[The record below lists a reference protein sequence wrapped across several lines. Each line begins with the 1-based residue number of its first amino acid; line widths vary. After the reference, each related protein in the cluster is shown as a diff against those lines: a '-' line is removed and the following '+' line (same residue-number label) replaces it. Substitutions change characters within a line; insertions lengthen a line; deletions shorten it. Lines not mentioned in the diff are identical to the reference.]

1 MDPAELDRRRPVWDA
16 LSDVFLDT
24 ETRWGFPRIASVLVA
39 SGYDEATLERIWR
52 YEVFPEFRSNLDSV
66 AGEWAAFILDE
77 PSLARRAARGETA
90 TGRANYW
97 LRAGILDTQWQGILQ
112 LARILRG
119 LPTEARAAHVT
130 LWTALSHPYVDETL
144 ATVLFLESHQE
155 RVKALGWTREQ
166 VLDSFE
172 RHFRPVY
179 RTLLLPGQDEAQHAR
194 NIEAFLAPV
203 FG

>member
-1 MDPAELDRRRPVWDA
+1 
-16 LSDVFLDT
+16 VFLDT

-39 SGYDEATLERIWR
+39 SGYDEATLESIWR

-77 PSLARRAARGETA
+77 PSLARRAARRETA
-90 TGRANYW
+90 TGRAHYW
-97 LRAGILDTQWQGILQ
+97 LRAGPLETQWQGILQ
-112 LARILRG
+112 LAGILRA
-119 LPTEARAAHVT
+119 LPEQARPAQVT
-130 LWTALSHPYVDETL
+130 LWTELSHPYLDASL
-144 ATVLFLESHQE
+144 DTVLFLESHRE
-155 RVKALGWTREQ
+155 RVKALGWSREQ

-179 RTLLLPGQDEAQHAR
+179 RTLLLRGQDEARHAR
-194 NIEAFLAPV
+194 NIEAFLAPI